1 MKKILFSMLAVLAII
16 CANTSAYAAD
26 SGSAS
31 TVNRKMYGYFNYNG
45 ALAGA
50 YGFCS
55 LNLNDLSK
63 ADVIYPYGNMK
74 SIYSG
79 AAVDDV
85 FYAYEYVYDSFM
97 GPQNGDFISYN
108 ITTGRYTV
116 LGSEGLAAQ
125 GTNFKTQ
132 DMTYDYSSKTM
143 YAIGFYQGESALY
156 SVNLKDGM
164 LTKVTTL
171 QKTLGVIAADMDGT
185 LYGVGANDGVLY
197 KVNKNDGSLTRV
209 LQTGFGGL
217 SQNQTMEFDHST
229 GLLYWAACSYDYDK
243 GIQAHMLC
251 IDLTSEN
258 VTMKNL
264 GQIGINSSFM
274 ALYIPFAEGGDNAP
288 AEPAEF
294 TVTPGEKGAKT
305 AHMTWKAPTTSF
317 GGETL
322 ADAVTGYVIE
332 RNGEKIATLEA
343 NATSYDDTSIDADGD
358 YAYVI
363 YAVNKAGNGGKARA
377 TVFVGNDMPGQV
389 SNMKFIVGE
398 GCASAKLSWDAPTQG
413 FNGGYFS
420 PDGLTYK
427 IVRQPDN
434 KTVVENLKETTFT
447 DDQMTRIGRYTYVIY
462 ACNEYGETAANMPEA
477 YVLGKAM
484 TLPMSQDFSNMT
496 YFENQ
501 WMAYDANK
509 DAYSWTYTS
518 EWGPLQFDDTTPCA
532 EYIVNPGI
540 ENYGNDA
547 DEWLISPP
555 LEFNAAKSYKI
566 RVKIR
571 CTAEEKLQFTLGSNN
586 IYTEHAMFDEFTF
599 KPQLNESGDNW
610 IYSEYE
616 FNVPAGTDGAR
627 CIGIHLVSPYPVN
640 EMSYLQI
647 ANVTVEEGVASGIK
661 QTINSDEA
669 KNDND
674 IYTIDGR
681 LVRTD
686 GNLKGLTK
694 GIYIKGG
701 KKYVIR

>member
-1 MKKILFSMLAVLAII
+1 
-16 CANTSAYAAD
+16 
-26 SGSAS
+26 
-31 TVNRKMYGYFNYNG
+31 
-45 ALAGA
+45 
-50 YGFCS
+50 
-55 LNLNDLSK
+55 
-63 ADVIYPYGNMK
+63 
-74 SIYSG
+74 
-79 AAVDDV
+79 
-85 FYAYEYVYDSFM
+85 
-97 GPQNGDFISYN
+97 
-108 ITTGRYTV
+108 
-116 LGSEGLAAQ
+116 
-125 GTNFKTQ
+125 
-132 DMTYDYSSKTM
+132 
-143 YAIGFYQGESALY
+143 
-156 SVNLKDGM
+156 
-164 LTKVTTL
+164 
-171 QKTLGVIAADMDGT
+171 
-185 LYGVGANDGVLY
+185 
-197 KVNKNDGSLTRV
+197 
-209 LQTGFGGL
+209 
-217 SQNQTMEFDHST
+217 
-229 GLLYWAACSYDYDK
+229 
-243 GIQAHMLC
+243 
-251 IDLTSEN
+251 
-258 VTMKNL
+258 
-264 GQIGINSSFM
+264 
-274 ALYIPFAEGGDNAP
+274 
-288 AEPAEF
+288 
-294 TVTPGEKGAKT
+294 
-305 AHMTWKAPTTSF
+305 
-317 GGETL
+317 
-322 ADAVTGYVIE
+322 
-332 RNGEKIATLEA
+332 
-343 NATSYDDTSIDADGD
+343 
-358 YAYVI
+358 
-363 YAVNKAGNGGKARA
+363 
-377 TVFVGNDMPGQV
+377 
-389 SNMKFIVGE
+389 
-398 GCASAKLSWDAPTQG
+398 
-413 FNGGYFS
+413 
-420 PDGLTYK
+420 
-427 IVRQPDN
+427 
-434 KTVVENLKETTFT
+434 
-447 DDQMTRIGRYTYVIY
+447 
-462 ACNEYGETAANMPEA
+462 MPEA

-586 IYTEHAMFDEFTF
+586 VYTEHAMFDEFTF

-640 EMSYLQI
+640 GMSYLQI

-686 GNLKGLTK
+686 GSLKGLTK

>member
-1 MKKILFSMLAVLAII
+1 MKKLLFSTLAVLALI
-16 CANTSAYAAD
+16 CANTAAYAEN
-26 SGSAS
+26 SSPES
-31 TVNRKMYGYFNYNG
+31 TVNKKMYGYFNYNG
-45 ALAGA
+45 ALLGS

-63 ADVIYPYGNMK
+63 ADVIYPYGDMK

-85 FYAYEYVYDSFM
+85 FYAYEYTYDSFM
-97 GPQNGDFISYN
+97 GPQNGNFISYN

-164 LTKVTTL
+164 LTKVNTL
-171 QKTLGVIAADMDGT
+171 QQTLGVIAADMDGT

-197 KVNKNDGSLTRV
+197 KVNRNDGSLTRV

-243 GIQAHMLC
+243 GIQTHMLC

-264 GQIGINSSFM
+264 GQIGVNSSFM
-274 ALYIPFAEGGDNAP
+274 ALYIPFAEGGNDAP
-288 AEPAEF
+288 AKPGEF
-294 TVTPGEKGAKT
+294 TVTPGEKGART
-305 AHMTWKAPTTSF
+305 AHLTWTAPTTTF
-317 GGETL
+317 GGDDL

-332 RNGEKIATLEA
+332 RNGEKITTLTA
-343 NATSYDDTSIDADGD
+343 DATSYDDNNIGADGD

-363 YAVNKAGNGGKARA
+363 YAVNKAGNGGKART
-377 TVFVGNDMPGQV
+377 TVFVGNDIPGQV

-398 GCASAKLSWDAPTQG
+398 GCASAKLSWDAPTAG

-420 PDGLTYK
+420 PEGVTYK

-434 KTVVENLKETTFT
+434 KTIVDNLKETTFT

-462 ACNEYGETAANMPEA
+462 ACNEYGETSTNMPEA
-477 YVLGKAM
+477 YVLGNAM
-484 TLPMSQDFSNMT
+484 NIPVTQDFSNIT

-501 WMAYDANK
+501 WMAYDGNK

-540 ENYGNDA
+540 DNYGNDA
-547 DEWLISPP
+547 DEWLITPP
-555 LEFNAAKSYKI
+555 LEFDASKSYKI
-566 RVKIR
+566 KIKIR
-571 CTAEEKLQFTLGSNN
+571 CTNEEKIQFTIGNN
-586 IYTEHAMFDEFTF
+586 NVYTGHSTFDEFTF
-599 KPQLNESGDNW
+599 KPKLNEEGDNW

-616 FNVPAGTDGAR
+616 FNLPSEANGVK
-627 CIGIHLVSPYPVN
+627 CIGIHLVSPYPSN
-640 EMSYLQI
+640 GISYLQI
-647 ANVTVEEGVASGIK
+647 ANITVEEGVASGIRQK
-661 QTINSDEA
+661 LISDNDI
-669 KNDND
+669 NDND
-674 IYTIDGR
+674 IYTIDGC
-681 LVRTD
+681 LVRTNGSFD
-686 GNLKGLTK
+686 GLAK

-701 KKYVIR
+701 KKYVIK